1 MYIFTK
7 TFHKR
12 HVRLSGHKR
21 NVIKH
26 EDNLIVTSNSILEN
40 NVDLDDETTEDNISF
55 DSDAPFSIN
64 FNTGLIFNQ
73 CFYDSLQFCNHQS
86 KSFFINELESYGQ
99 GVRHLIQK
107 AVTKDNNQAT
117 QTHLPNDNIT
127 LHKLIAGFSLNL
139 TKNDCT
145 KFAQILE
152 QISICYPSSFTLTS
166 NVPNSYN
173 NLRNMYLRGGLSIK
187 DNLPIPNIYRKGLA
201 AYVMFSDLIKDL
213 ICIRITNIE
222 VFNEK

>member
-1 MYIFTK
+1 M
-7 TFHKR
+7 
-12 HVRLSGHKR
+12 
-21 NVIKH
+21 
-26 EDNLIVTSNSILEN
+26 
-40 NVDLDDETTEDNISF
+40 
-55 DSDAPFSIN
+55 
-64 FNTGLIFNQ
+64 
-73 CFYDSLQFCNHQS
+73 
-86 KSFFINELESYGQ
+86 
-99 GVRHLIQK
+99 
-107 AVTKDNNQAT
+107 TKDNNQAT

-145 KFAQILE
+145 RFAQILE

-173 NLRNMYLRGGLSIK
+173 NLRSMYLRGGFSIR

-201 AYVMFSDLIKDL
+201 AYVLFSDLIKDL

-222 VFNEK
+222 VFNENHINDYIKSMKSERLNYLFDRYNDSNRVYYFIILSNWSD